1 MKQNSFIPFRT
12 GTGTDQALV
21 KKIQSLQIGGGGGI
35 IPLCK
40 RNGTMC
46 VMVVYEISKKL
57 WTLPCGKHDAHKTL
71 GETIAAEADEELGF
85 HMGLSKNTPG
95 DIEKCPLVKLGKGKG
110 TVLAV
115 MFLNADFKRPT
126 VSHQMQKNSKNLLLP
141 SSYRE
146 VGGLELVEVSEILKC
161 PGGKSALVPNL
172 VGSGGEK
179 IKHILI
185 SDMCVDAIHAIS
197 GYNYLSL

>member
-1 MKQNSFIPFRT
+1 MSFVPFCT
-12 GTGTDQALV
+12 GTSTDQVLV
-21 KKIQSLQIGGGGGI
+21 KKIQSSQIGGGGGI

-46 VMVVYEISKKL
+46 VMVVYEISKNL
-57 WTLPCGKHDAHKTL
+57 WTLPCGKHDTYETL
-71 GETIAAEADEELGF
+71 GETIAAEAYEELGF
-85 HMGLSKNTPG
+85 HMGLAKNTPG

-110 TVLAV
+110 TVLAL
-115 MFLNADFKRPT
+115 MFLNADFSRLI

-161 PGGKSALVPNL
+161 LGGQSAIVPNL
-172 VGSGGEK
+172 VGSSGEK
-179 IKHILI
+179 IKHIQI
-185 SDMCVDAIHAIS
+185 SSMCVDAIHAIS
-197 GYNYLSL
+197 GYNYRSL